1 MYARIFVFS
10 FFFIFLRYF
19 IVAATTFHLF
29 ICLFENVNIEMPLFT
44 VYATNAYSKI
54 MVKTSKDFHL
64 CLYTRTT
71 VSLTLFFFYIF
82 VFYVVPRK
90 TDCNM
95 KPVMYYKKIKTA
107 RNNCRLQRVGF

>member
-10 FFFIFLRYF
+10 FFLFLRYF

-64 CLYTRTT
+64 CLYMRTT
-71 VSLTLFFFYIF
+71 VSLTLSFFLYFCILCCT
-82 VFYVVPRK
+82 K
-90 TDCNM
+90 ED
-95 KPVMYYKKIKTA
+95 
-107 RNNCRLQRVGF
+107 RLQHEASNVL